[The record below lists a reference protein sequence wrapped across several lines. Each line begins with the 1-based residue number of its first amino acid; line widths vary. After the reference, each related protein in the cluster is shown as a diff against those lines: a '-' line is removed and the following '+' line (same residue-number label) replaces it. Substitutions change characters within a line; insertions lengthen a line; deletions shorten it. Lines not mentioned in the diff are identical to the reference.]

1 MTRPLLLIL
10 LLLLSACSPP
20 EKPPLR
26 IAISPW
32 PGYEF
37 LYLAEQLKLFEAEG
51 VEVQIVQFSSPI
63 DSRRA
68 YATGQV
74 DGFCSSPD
82 GVLIVRE
89 QSQRQPR
96 IVYVTD
102 YSSGG
107 DLIVSRAGITHAE
120 QLAGKRVGVEAG
132 TINNFVLA
140 HALEK
145 ANLSSNSAQRVYL
158 AQSDMLSALLS
169 NDIDAAVTYPP
180 YSIAMLKQPHLR
192 EIFSTRQIPGEI
204 LDVIAL
210 DAEVIAT
217 RKDDVR
223 AMLRGLEAAYEYARQ
238 NPQKAY
244 TIMAAREGITVDEF
258 RNSILNDLYLLRA
271 VDQAFYLGPDQRLF
285 KALQSAQRLLLDN
298 GEIKQAVDLTTL
310 VMD

>member
-1 MTRPLLLIL
+1 MTRPLLLF
-10 LLLLSACSPP
+10 LSACSPP

-107 DLIVSRAGITHAE
+107 DLIVSRAGITHVD

-145 ANLSSNSAQRVYL
+145 ANLTSNSAQRVYL
-158 AQSDMLSALLS
+158 AQSDMLS

-217 RKDDVR
+217 RKDDVH

-271 VDQAFYLGPDQRLF
+271 VDQAFYLGPDQRLL
-285 KALQSAQRLLLDN
+285 KALQSAQRLLLDS